1 MLMVEARSVAAYG
14 LGRDGAVIGTGRRL
28 AELRTHVSPQEE
40 KFGANGG
47 FVEAKAWRAGCRP
60 HADCMAGTGGVRWRR
75 AEFKGHAMQLQGSCH
90 CGRVTFSVESAQPVP
105 FMRCYCSICRKT
117 AGTGG
122 YAINLGADYRTLEV
136 RGKRYLRVYR
146 ALLREGDQV
155 RESTAQRHFCGH
167 CGTALWLYDPTWPEL
182 VHPHAGAID
191 TPLPLP
197 PERVHLML
205 GSRANWAE
213 PEGHPGDPRYDG
225 YPDMSLA
232 EWHEQRGWPSPPG

>member
-1 MLMVEARSVAAYG
+1 MVRLSVP
-14 LGRDGAVIGTGRRL
+14 GRVLLRL
-28 AELRTHVSPQEE
+28 ARTFHTQEE
-40 KFGANGG
+40 KFGANGVNLWDEVMAPG
-47 FVEAKAWRAGCRP
+47 AARTPIASRSGRRRAGVPQRT
-60 HADCMAGTGGVRWRR
+60 AKDI
-75 AEFKGHAMQLQGSCH
+75 AMQLQGSCH
-90 CGRVTFSVESAQPVP
+90 CGSVTFRVESAQPVP

-146 ALLREGDQV
+146 ALWREGGQV
-155 RESTAQRHFCGH
+155 RESTGQRHFCGR

-191 TPLPLP
+191 APLPLP
-197 PERVHLML
+197 PEHVHLML

-213 PEGHPGDPRYDG
+213 PEGRPGDPHYDE
-225 YPDMSLA
+225 YPDLSLA
-232 EWHEQRGWPSPPG
+232 EWHERHGLTSASG